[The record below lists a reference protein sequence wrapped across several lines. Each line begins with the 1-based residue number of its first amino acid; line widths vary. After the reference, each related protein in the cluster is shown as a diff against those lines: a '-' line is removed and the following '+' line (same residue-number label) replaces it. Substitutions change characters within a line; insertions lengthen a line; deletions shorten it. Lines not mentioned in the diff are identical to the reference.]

1 MATLITRNVTK
12 LSLQQLSLGIEKLNE
27 CTKAY
32 IILEKEKE
40 KKKEKK
46 HMEKHDEQLI
56 FFQLTITNPI
66 EIEFLVNK
74 NKWLEDLSCIYTF
87 QNYVTVWQKEIKN
100 LISMDMDADDI
111 ESFRVW
117 RLGINVRLNQI
128 LPDSIFE
135 LKFSHDGVLKITLK

>member
-1 MATLITRNVTK
+1 
-12 LSLQQLSLGIEKLNE
+12 
-27 CTKAY
+27 
-32 IILEKEKE
+32 
-40 KKKEKK
+40 
-46 HMEKHDEQLI
+46 MEKHDEQLI

-100 LISMDMDADDI
+100 LISMDADI

>member
-74 NKWLEDLSCIYTF
+74 NKWLEELSCIYTF

-100 LISMDMDADDI
+100 LISMDADI

>member
-12 LSLQQLSLGIEKLNE
+12 LSLQQLWLGIEKLNE

-32 IILEKEKE
+32 IILEKEK
-40 KKKEKK
+40 KKEKEK
-46 HMEKHDEQLI
+46 RRMEKHDEQLI

-100 LISMDMDADDI
+100 LISMDADI